1 MKDLKRGINMATI
14 TKIDEIN
21 LKNSVQDNYKFGY
34 KVLDNC
40 LNGIKDGSIITIG
53 ARPGMGK
60 TTFLNDI
67 IMNLLEKYNLPILY
81 VSLEMNKSN
90 LALALA
96 SIGKEENYRDVF
108 HDELK
113 MTEYIQ
119 RLKQKKYNL
128 FVSDDCYTIS
138 DLENL
143 IEQNQEIKF
152 LAIDYIQLLR
162 NEKESTS
169 ALDKYNDTLD
179 RIKAL
184 AKKYNLVI
192 LLLSQLSRNV
202 EYREYKRPRI
212 IDLKQSGNL
221 EDISDIVLLLYRD
234 SYYDKEINSIT
245 TEIIVAKNR
254 HGKVGNIIS
263 LDYDTKTSK
272 FIDY

>member
-1 MKDLKRGINMATI
+1 MATI